1 MDYWQGHALTSHV
14 KVLRKGHFMIMFN
27 TKFINYLH
35 ITTPNGFYA
44 IFSRLAVIIP
54 ENYAIFSFKIIA
66 IISVKECEC

>member
-1 MDYWQGHALTSHV
+1 
-14 KVLRKGHFMIMFN
+14 MIMFN